1 MKFSCDKNI
10 LQEAIAVTARAV
22 PSKSPI
28 NSLEGLL
35 IECGESVKIT
45 GYDLKKAIYTVFDA
59 DVVQKGQI
67 VVNARLFSEMIRRL
81 PDGIVLITAD
91 EENNSINVKC
101 GRSEYNFIGYDV
113 KDYPDIPKFEGMNNV
128 CIPQNQ
134 LKKMIEK
141 TIFAVSKDEVR
152 PVYTGSLFEIEGNT
166 LTIVSVDGY
175 RLARRIEKIENAQLE
190 DCSFVVPG
198 FALSDIEKI
207 CEEKDEPVKIAV
219 GDKHISFTIGDT
231 VVISR
236 RLEGD
241 FLNHKKSVPDEFRYE
256 LTVDRHELTSVIDR
270 VALMLSDKAG
280 NPVRMT
286 FGDGVIDCNCVTPLG
301 KADDMCPCTG
311 SGEDLLIGFN
321 DRYLTDA
328 LKAADGD
335 SIKVCLNTSSSPCV
349 IKSSDGE
356 ENYTYMILPVRLH
369 K

>member
-1 MKFSCDKNI
+1 M
-10 LQEAIAVTARAV
+10 
-22 PSKSPI
+22 
-28 NSLEGLL
+28 
-35 IECGESVKIT
+35 
-45 GYDLKKAIYTVFDA
+45 
-59 DVVQKGQI
+59 
-67 VVNARLFSEMIRRL
+67 
-81 PDGIVLITAD
+81 
-91 EENNSINVKC
+91 
-101 GRSEYNFIGYDV
+101 
-113 KDYPDIPKFEGMNNV
+113 
-128 CIPQNQ
+128 
-134 LKKMIEK
+134 
-141 TIFAVSKDEVR
+141 
-152 PVYTGSLFEIEGNT
+152 
-166 LTIVSVDGY
+166 
-175 RLARRIEKIENAQLE
+175 
-190 DCSFVVPG
+190 
-198 FALSDIEKI
+198 
-207 CEEKDEPVKIAV
+207 
-219 GDKHISFTIGDT
+219 
-231 VVISR
+231 
-236 RLEGD
+236 
-241 FLNHKKSVPDEFRYE
+241 NHKKSVPDEFRYE